1 MSKVFEDLLSKDGQF
16 IYKTQGKSMEPMLRQ
31 NRDLVII
38 QVPSSY
44 LKKYDV
50 AFYKRENKYVLH
62 RVIGVKDDYYQIRGD
77 NTYSVEK
84 VPFESVIGVLKSFKR
99 KDKMIS
105 VTNKWYQLYS
115 KIWLFL
121 YPVRFFLIFIYR
133 SAVKFAR
140 IIGILPLLKRLLRK
154 NNNNEK

>member
-99 KDKMIS
+99 KDKMID

-115 KIWLFL
+115 RIWLFL

>member
-62 RVIGVKDDYYQIRGD
+62 RVIGVKDDYYLIRGD

-84 VPFESVIGVLKSFKR
+84 VPFASVIGVLKSFKR
-99 KDKMIS
+99 KDKMID

>member
-1 MSKVFEDLLSKDGQF
+1 MSKVFEELLLKDGQF

-84 VPFESVIGVLKSFKR
+84 VPFASVIGVLKSFKR
-99 KDKMIS
+99 KDKMID

-115 KIWLFL
+115 RIWLFL
-121 YPVRFFLIFIYR
+121 YPVRFFLIYIYR